1 MRQVRHQGFTLLEV
15 LLVVLLMGLAASAVT
30 FTLGNTDKKQELTRV
45 AQKFMATT
53 ELVLDETVLSG
64 HFIGIIVEDNSYRY
78 VIYTEDKWQAL
89 ESDRMLSEVQL
100 EDGLSLALVL
110 DGLPL
115 VQEDEDDE
123 SWFDDPFIGE
133 TDASKSKNPE
143 PQIMLF
149 PSGEMTGFEL
159 AFITRDEN
167 NQNIEV
173 QVVGT
178 ALGRLSIGQPD
189 A

>member
-1 MRQVRHQGFTLLEV
+1 MRYSRHQGFTLLEI

-64 HFIGIIVEDNSYRY
+64 HFIGIIVDDDRYRFVVY
-78 VIYTEDKWQAL
+78 HEDKWQPL
-89 ESDRMLSEVQL
+89 ESDRMLGEVQM
-100 EDGLSLALVL
+100 EPEISLALVL
-110 DGLPL
+110 EGLPL
-115 VQEDEDDE
+115 VQEDEEDE
-123 SWFDDPFIGE
+123 SWFDEPFIEE
-133 TDASKSKNPE
+133 TDSEKKKNPE

-159 AFITRDEN
+159 AFITKDEN

-178 ALGRLSIGQPD
+178 ALGRLTIGRPD